1 MCLRGAGAH
10 AQTVHVDVRDN
21 EAASRHEAVV
31 DGDVL
36 AFIDYK
42 IESGRHWLVH
52 TEIDPAHEGVGIGSY
67 LVRSV
72 LDSLRERGALI
83 VPTCPFVA
91 GWIRRHPDYS
101 DLVDDAMLR
110 QIKRERSAAR
120 RPAEA
125 DRAVDRCVHVPD
137 EFARNTVP
145 WPEHGCAECIAAGH
159 RNWVHLR
166 MCQFCGHVGCC
177 DSSPGKH
184 SSGHSELAQH
194 PVIRSYEPGEDWW
207 FCFID
212 NMTFE
217 LADAPPARS
226 YSP

>member
-1 MCLRGAGAH
+1 MRRLSTWMCGTMKLR
-10 AQTVHVDVRDN
+10 
-21 EAASRHEAVV
+21 AAMRPSSMATSSRSSTTRSSPGVTGSFTPRSTQHMRAL
-31 DGDVL
+31 G
-36 AFIDYK
+36 
-42 IESGRHWLVH
+42 LVH
-52 TEIDPAHEGVGIGSY
+52 TWCARCSIAFA
-67 LVRSV
+67 
-72 LDSLRERGALI
+72 ERGALI

-145 WPEHGCAECIAAGH
+145 WPEHGCSECIAAGH

-217 LADAPPARS
+217 LADAPPAPS

>member
-72 LDSLRERGALI
+72 LDSLRR
-83 VPTCPFVA
+83 TRCPHRA
-91 GWIRRHPDYS
+91 DMPIRRG
-101 DLVDDAMLR
+101 L
-110 QIKRERSAAR
+110 
-120 RPAEA
+120 
-125 DRAVDRCVHVPD
+125 
-137 EFARNTVP
+137 
-145 WPEHGCAECIAAGH
+145 
-159 RNWVHLR
+159 
-166 MCQFCGHVGCC
+166 
-177 DSSPGKH
+177 DSSAPGLLRPRRRCDAAADQARTI
-184 SSGHSELAQH
+184 GSE
-194 PVIRSYEPGEDWW
+194 
-207 FCFID
+207 
-212 NMTFE
+212 T
-217 LADAPPARS
+217 AR
-226 YSP
+226 